1 MQLAPDAHRK
11 AQSSNWD
18 PKAFLVTLQDTA
30 SQTGPSAQRQDN
42 DQEMGLGD
50 LVPQAV
56 RGWYTGQRLPP
67 SLPQLSELENGHN
80 DRSAYH
86 WAIVRPGEC
95 RRVFGATSPQE
106 GGSDPYCHPR

>member
-67 SLPQLSELENGHN
+67 CLNFPSYKMGIITGVTPARQ
-80 DRSAYH
+80 
-86 WAIVRPGEC
+86 
-95 RRVFGATSPQE
+95 
-106 GGSDPYCHPR
+106 